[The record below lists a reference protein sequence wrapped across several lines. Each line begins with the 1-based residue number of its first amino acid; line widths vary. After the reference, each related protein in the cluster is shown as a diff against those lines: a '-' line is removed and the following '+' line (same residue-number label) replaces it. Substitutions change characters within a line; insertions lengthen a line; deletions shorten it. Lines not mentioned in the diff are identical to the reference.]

1 METPRKMAAQKIK
14 LLLADD
20 HAIVRQGIRS
30 SLASFPSISVIGEA
44 QTGKEAVRM
53 TRHLA
58 PDVVLM
64 DLNMPDMSGLEATPL
79 LLKAR
84 PTTKVLALTVHDNKE
99 YVFEMLHAGAHGY
112 VLKDTSPEE
121 LVRAVEAVM
130 RGQAFFSPRV
140 SSLLLKNFREALSYP
155 SPKNN
160 GSRLSGREQQIL
172 QSIALGATGKEIASR
187 LKLSVRTV
195 ETYRVRL
202 KRKLGARNVAELLT
216 KARLQGVL

>member
-1 METPRKMAAQKIK
+1 MRARKIK

-30 SLASFPSISVIGEA
+30 SLAGFHSISVIGEA

-53 TRHLA
+53 TRQLA

-64 DLNMPDMSGLEATPL
+64 DLNMPEMSGLEATPL
-79 LLKAR
+79 VRKTCPA
-84 PTTKVLALTVHDNKE
+84 TKVLALTVHDNEE
-99 YVFEMLHAGAHGY
+99 YVFEMLRAGAHGY
-112 VLKDTSPEE
+112 VLKDTSPAE
-121 LVRAVEAVM
+121 LVRAVEAVV

-140 SSLLLKNFREALSYP
+140 SSMLLENFRDKPVKSETAPALS
-155 SPKNN
+155 N
-160 GSRLSGREQQIL
+160 REQQIL
-172 QSIALGATGKEIASR
+172 QNIAQGATGKEIASR

-202 KRKLGARNVAELLT
+202 KRKLGARNIAELLT
-216 KARLQGVL
+216 RARQQGVL